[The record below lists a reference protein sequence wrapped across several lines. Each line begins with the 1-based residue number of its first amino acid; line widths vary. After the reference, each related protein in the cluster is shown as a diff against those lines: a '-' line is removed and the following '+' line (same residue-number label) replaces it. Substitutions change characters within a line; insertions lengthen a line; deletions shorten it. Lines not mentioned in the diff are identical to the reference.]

1 MGGGP
6 TRGPHPATRLRRG
19 CTWPWAQCCCFPSFP
34 GSCATASHFPPGS
47 GSITPQSLGPIFPAL
62 VHWRFLVAVFPGN
75 WARHGAQ
82 TNLGF
87 SGRPPLGGPWTF
99 LSFDCSDCRI
109 IPTVALSSGGP
120 SSAPSS
126 GGSCLL
132 GSSRLLSQAS
142 PRQRVLWDGRE
153 PFSRPRKELQHAHSC
168 VLQETIWLTEICA
181 FTFFPPWLKF

>member
-109 IPTVALSSGGP
+109 IPDVALSSGGP

-126 GGSCLL
+126 GGSCLRGVL
-132 GSSRLLSQAS
+132 SPEGPVSWGLPGCCHRHHRGNVCFGTAGSPFQDLARTCSMLTHVFSKKLS
-142 PRQRVLWDGRE
+142 G
-153 PFSRPRKELQHAHSC
+153 
-168 VLQETIWLTEICA
+168 
-181 FTFFPPWLKF
+181 